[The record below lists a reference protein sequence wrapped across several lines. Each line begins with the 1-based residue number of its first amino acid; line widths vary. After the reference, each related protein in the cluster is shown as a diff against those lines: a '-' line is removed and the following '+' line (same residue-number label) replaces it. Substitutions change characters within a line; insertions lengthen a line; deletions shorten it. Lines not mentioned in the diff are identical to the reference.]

1 MINDKPTQNIIN
13 KVHPKLRPE
22 LTKIIEEIQSALT
35 GSASIRLTQGLR
47 TIAYQNSLY
56 AQGRTTKGG
65 IVTNAKG
72 GQSNHNYGLAVD
84 FCLIL
89 DGKAM
94 SYNEVKD
101 FDKDAVAD
109 WSEVVKIFKK
119 YGWNWGGDFK
129 SIKDSP
135 HLEKTFGHNWKTL
148 LAHYNA
154 GKSFSDG
161 GEIYVSI

>member
-13 KVHPKLRPE
+13 KVHPKLRVE
-22 LTKIIEEIQSALT
+22 LTKIIKEIQEALT

-47 TIAYQNSLY
+47 TIDYQNSLY
-56 AQGRTTKGG
+56 AKGRTVKGS

-72 GQSNHNYGLAVD
+72 GQSYHNYGLAVD
-84 FCLIL
+84 FCLII

-101 FDKDAVAD
+101 YDGDKVAD
-109 WSEVVKIFKK
+109 WSEVVKIFKS
-119 YGWNWGGDFK
+119 YGWSWGGDFK

-135 HLEKTFGHNWKTL
+135 HFEKTFGYNWKTL
-148 LAHYNA
+148 LANYNA
-154 GKSFSDG
+154 GKVTTDN
-161 GEIYVSI
+161 GEKYVVL